1 MKTQKR
7 SRQRRCKL
15 SRRMKKRGGVR
26 TTRSSSTLSSKG
38 VTSSIAKTP
47 RIAKKRISAKLVH
60 YIQDMYI
67 GYDHNDTP
75 ILRMRNPSGNWVE
88 VIAKYNHYTREME
101 VEPQVPENA
110 TYTGYL
116 LNRMKVTVAHP
127 DIVWG
132 ELQWSPLKKEYV
144 DTPTPDSIAYLKSL
158 KWLRYQNREGKYWIP
173 EESARELGIII

>member
-1 MKTQKR
+1 
-7 SRQRRCKL
+7 
-15 SRRMKKRGGVR
+15 MKKRGGVK
-26 TTRSSSTLSSKG
+26 TRSSTLSTTSKG
-38 VTSSIAKTP
+38 VTSSISSS
-47 RIAKKRISAKLVH
+47 IAKKRISAKLVH

-75 ILRMRNPSGNWVE
+75 ILRMHNPSGNWVE

-101 VEPQVPENA
+101 VVPQVPKHA
-110 TYTGYL
+110 TYTEYL
-116 LNRMKVTVAHP
+116 LDRMKVTVAQP

-132 ELQWSPLKKEYV
+132 KLQWSPLMKEYV
-144 DTPTPDSIAYLKSL
+144 GTPTPDSIAYLKSL